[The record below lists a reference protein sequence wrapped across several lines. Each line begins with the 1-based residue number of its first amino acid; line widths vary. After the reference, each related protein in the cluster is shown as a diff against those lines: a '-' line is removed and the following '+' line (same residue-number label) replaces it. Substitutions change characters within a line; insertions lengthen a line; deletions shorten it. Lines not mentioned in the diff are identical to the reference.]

1 MFFGD
6 FVVIF
11 KQKYYF
17 CLYILTFKTTYYH
30 ARKNLFCCC

>member
-1 MFFGD
+1 MFFCD

-17 CLYILTFKTTYYH
+17 CLYILTFKTIYYH